1 MDYETINS
9 TIRTAAAAAAHGEE
23 DRSRETCR
31 QAVELIEAISF
42 LTHDEQI
49 TLRNDVARIMGDLQM
64 FAEAEK
70 LYAEAFALAESDA
83 ELLQHY
89 GGTLL
94 SNLGALY
101 ALKDEPPERIEQIYR
116 KALALTTKCSG
127 AHSKETAHC
136 QLNLAGALRDQGKY
150 EEAEELARAALASM
164 ESHSKDLLEINFYKS
179 TLASILRA
187 SKKLEEAELIL
198 RDVLS
203 VREDR
208 LGPVHRDTAYA
219 TYRYADVLLLRGEY
233 VEALHRYQQ
242 ALDTL
247 RMLFDDNNLEVAH
260 VVYQLSMLHRLVKDW
275 DKALHYLGW
284 HAEAIANR
292 YGPRDPRTRKKWKE
306 FDQLFRQAQKAR
318 P

>member
-1 MDYETINS
+1 MNYETMNDAIH
-9 TIRTAAAAAAHGEE
+9 AAAAAVAHGEE
-23 DRSRETCR
+23 KQSREKCR
-31 QAVELIEAISF
+31 HLLELIETTNA
-42 LTHDEQI
+42 LTPDEQI
-49 TLRNDVARIMGDLQM
+49 TLRNDVASIMSDLHM
-64 FAEAEK
+64 FAESEK
-70 LYAEAFALAESDA
+70 LYAEALAIAEADTALY
-83 ELLQHY
+83 QQY

-116 KALALTTKCSG
+116 QALAVSSKFSG

-150 EEAEELARAALASM
+150 DEAER
-164 ESHSKDLLEINFYKS
+164 
-179 TLASILRA
+179 
-187 SKKLEEAELIL
+187 IL

-208 LGPVHRDTAYA
+208 LGPAHRDTAYA
-219 TYRYADVLLLRGEY
+219 AYRYADVLLLRGEY

-247 RMLFDDNNLEVAH
+247 RMLFDDNNLEVSH
-260 VVYQLSMLHRLVKDW
+260 VVYQLSMLYRLVNDW

-284 HAEAIANR
+284 HAEAIESQ
-292 YGPRDPRTRKKWKE
+292 YGPRDPRTRQRWKE
-306 FDQLFRQAQKAR
+306 FDQLSRQARKAKS
-318 P
+318 